1 MAEIS
6 AERVK
11 ALRERT
17 GAGMMDCKRVL
28 ADANGDMERAAELL
42 RERGLAKAGKREG
55 RVTSEGAIAIALE
68 GAVGGMVELGCETD
82 FVARTDEFQRLAAA
96 LARAVAANPAV
107 DGPQALLA
115 ARSDGASVAERIQG
129 AIAKLGENMVPKRV
143 AKLAIDGSGIVG
155 GYVHAGGKL
164 GVLVGLSTGARGPEI
179 ESLARDLAMHVAAAD
194 PSPVAVE
201 RSQLPP
207 KLLESERA
215 IYRAQAEQEGKPT
228 KVIDRIVDGKLN
240 KFAADV
246 CLIEQAFVKDPDRK
260 VRDVVGDVAK
270 RVGLA
275 IQVSGFRRFRLG
287 EAGGA

>member
-1 MAEIS
+1 VAEIS
-6 AERVK
+6 AELVK
-11 ALRERT
+11 TLRERT

-55 RVTSEGAIAIALE
+55 RATSEGAIAIALE

-96 LARAVAANPAV
+96 LARVVAANAAI
-107 DGPQALLA
+107 DGPDALLA
-115 ARSDGASVAERIQG
+115 ARADGEPVAERIQG

-164 GVLVGLSTGARGPEI
+164 GVLVGLATGARGPEI
-179 ESLARDLAMHVAAAD
+179 EGLARDLAMHVAAAD

-201 RSQLPP
+201 RSQLTP

-215 IYRAQAEQEGKPT
+215 IYRAQAEQEGKPA

-246 CLIEQAFVKDPDRK
+246 CLIEQAFVKDPDRS
-260 VRDVVGDVAK
+260 VGDVVDDVAK
-270 RVGLA
+270 RAGVA
-275 IQVSGFRRFRLG
+275 IQVTGFRRFRLG